1 MDRAENT
8 LPIRTPE
15 GVGFS
20 LVPAGP
26 AIRFA
31 AWLID
36 TGCILVATSTVA
48 GLLKVTALF
57 SLDFGMALITLS
69 SFLIAVGYGICC
81 EWFLRGQTLG
91 KRLLRLRVVDE
102 QGLYLQFSQV
112 VIRNLLRVVD
122 LVPAFYLVG
131 GVSALFTR
139 RSQRLGDIA
148 ASTIVVVMPELYI
161 PDLEKLGEEKYNS
174 LREYPQLAARLR
186 QKVSADQAA
195 LALQALLRRDELDPQ
210 ARVELF
216 REMSEQFASLVKIPQ
231 EALEGLAAER
241 YVQNVVEIVYRQRKP
256 SLRSLAP
263 RPPGVVQG

>member
-1 MDRAENT
+1 MDSTGNT

-15 GVGFS
+15 GVEFS

-26 AIRFA
+26 VIRFA

-36 TGCILVATSTVA
+36 TACILAATSTVA

-57 SLDFGMALITLS
+57 SLDFGTALITLA

-122 LVPAFYLVG
+122 MIPVFYLVG

-174 LREYPQLAARLR
+174 LRDYPQLAARLR

-195 LALQALLRRDELDPQ
+195 LAMQALLRRDELDPQ

-216 REMSEQFASLVKIPQ
+216 REMSEQFASLVKFPQ

-256 SLRSLAP
+256 LS
-263 RPPGVVQG
+263 